1 MNKTPPIIKKLS
13 LGDFKTLARCITAV
27 ENESEDYEQILSSLQ
42 INPQVPVIG
51 ITGPPGAGKSTLLN
65 GIIKELLHKQNLKI
79 GILVID
85 PTSPFNHGAVLGDR
99 IRMSEHFTHPN
110 IFIRSLATRGALG
123 GLSAKTIEIT
133 DIMRSAGFDYI
144 FIETVGVG
152 QSEVEIASLADVTV
166 LVLVPEAGDEVQTLK
181 SGIMEIADIYVV
193 NKADRDDAGI
203 MVKNLHEMISNEQPK
218 PIVKTI
224 ATTNDGISELVN
236 QIDDILKSH
245 VKNKKRKTLL
255 TNKAFQL
262 ILHQKAK
269 KIDRLKL
276 ERDIIMSSE
285 KPDFNL
291 YAFVEDWINS
301 RLPK

>member
-1 MNKTPPIIKKLS
+1 MSSAIKKTLDNNFRS
-13 LGDFKTLARCITAV
+13 LARSITAV
-27 ENESEDYEQILSSLQ
+27 ENEAEGYEKILSSLQ
-42 INPQVPVIG
+42 INHKIPVIG

-65 GIIKELLHKQNLKI
+65 AIIKELLHKQNSKI
-79 GILVID
+79 CIVVID
-85 PTSPFNHGAVLGDR
+85 PTSPFNHGAILGDR
-99 IRMSEHFTHPN
+99 IRMSEHFTHLN
-110 IFIRSLATRGALG
+110 VFIRSLATRGSLG

-152 QSEVEIASLADVTV
+152 QSEVEIASLADVTI
-166 LVLVPEAGDEVQTLK
+166 LVLVPEAGDEVQTMK
-181 SGIMEIADIYVV
+181 SGVMEIADIYVV

-203 MVKNLHEMISNEQPK
+203 MVKNLHEMTSNERPK

-236 QIDDILKSH
+236 QIDYVLKSA
-245 VKNKKRKTLL
+245 VKNEKRKALL

-262 ILHQKAK
+262 LLHQKAK
-269 KIDRLKL
+269 TIDRLKL
-276 ERDIIMSSE
+276 ERDIITASG

-291 YAFVEDWINS
+291 YAFVEKWVES
-301 RLPK
+301 HL